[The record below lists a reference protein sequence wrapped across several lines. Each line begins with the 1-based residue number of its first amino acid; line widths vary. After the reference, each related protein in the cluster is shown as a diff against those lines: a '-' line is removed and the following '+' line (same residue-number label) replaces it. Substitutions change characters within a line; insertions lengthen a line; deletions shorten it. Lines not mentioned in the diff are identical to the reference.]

1 MAVSLSTL
9 VTRITASTPA
19 TIATAFGGTVAASD
33 ITELQKLLTAMALRP
48 GETVPLMAISQCA
61 LLPQ

>member
-1 MAVSLSTL
+1 MAATLSTL

-19 TIATAFGGTVAASD
+19 TIATAFGGSVVAAD

-48 GETVPLMAISQCA
+48 GETIPLMQISQCA

>member
-1 MAVSLSTL
+1 MAATLSTL

-19 TIATAFGGTVAASD
+19 TIAAAFGGSVVTAD
-33 ITELQKLLTAMALRP
+33 ITELQKLLAAMALRP
-48 GETVPLMAISQCA
+48 GETIPLMGVSQCA